1 MVTTSQSGTTA
12 INLTGNELAQTING
26 NNGANLIR
34 GNGGNDTISGFSG
47 NDILYG
53 GAGNDT
59 LTGGAGYDNFV
70 FNTAISA
77 ATNVDRIT
85 DFNVVQDTIRLDNAV
100 MPGLGA
106 SLGTCLLPRSG
117 KARPASPTT
126 ATTASSTRPTPAG

>member
-1 MVTTSQSGTTA
+1 MSRPRRAAPRA

-26 NNGANLIR
+26 NNGANVIR

-47 NDILYG
+47 NDIIYG

-59 LTGGAGYDNFV
+59 LTGGAGYDSFV
-70 FNTAISA
+70 FNTALNS
-77 ATNVDRIT
+77 TSNVDRIT

-106 SLGTCLLPRSG
+106 VWALWLPPRSG
-117 KARPASPTT
+117 KAPRASPTT
-126 ATTASSTRPTPAG
+126 TTTTSSTRPTPAG